1 MRMFHSV
8 RAKLTLWYALIL
20 AFTLVGFGVT
30 SFLATRSA
38 MYSNLDYS
46 LRNEVKWVNE
56 FIQPQAKKIRLKRA
70 AVKELQEL
78 KRTHTGKEKGR
89 HTLEPDTTDKDREVI
104 DDVAGRQCDGS
115 D

>member
-1 MRMFHSV
+1 MRLFHSI

-30 SFLATRSA
+30 SFLITRSA

-56 FIQPQAKKIRLKRA
+56 FIQP
-70 AVKELQEL
+70 
-78 KRTHTGKEKGR
+78 R
-89 HTLEPDTTDKDREVI
+89 HDAGEPDDFRTRAQYGHYFHGFNVLQDDRTTGPQTTRP
-104 DDVAGRQCDGS
+104 
-115 D
+115 